1 MLLFLPVK
9 VFKIQIQPV
18 ADTDGCL
25 ICFYIVF
32 SIYVFPRLPKWYK
45 LSIRN
50 CFGIFLHFIITCY
63 KFIKLYLYVIV
74 KNDTF

>member
-18 ADTDGCL
+18 ANTDGCL

-32 SIYVFPRLPKWYK
+32 SIYVFPFAQMIQIKYK
-45 LSIRN
+45 KLFWHLSS
-50 CFGIFLHFIITCY
+50 LHHNMLQIH
-63 KFIKLYLYVIV
+63 
-74 KNDTF
+74 